1 MSAGRSSRITSVEA
15 GPIRADRRL
24 VRLWGD
30 DEAGWVNDW
39 VYVSSERLY
48 QIVLSMPPGA
58 SFRHSERN
66 RTVFG
71 ADELYLVLT
80 GTFALANPETGE
92 VLRMGPGEAAWFG
105 PDTWHHGFVLGDTEA
120 TVLEF
125 FAPPPAAG
133 MSQDYAR
140 TRPYLRTWR
149 YARDDQ
155 LRRWPPEAAATSEDG
170 ATLHPILPEDTWW
183 RLESGG
189 ALLVGIWLSTPRLT
203 VGTGELLPGRTT
215 DARQHDGDLGLY
227 VREGELTV
235 AVPRAGGPELIA
247 HLGPADGVYVPGGT
261 AYRLANRSNART
273 SFVFGVAP
281 SYDDRLRPGS

>member
-1 MSAGRSSRITSVEA
+1 VTTKRSSRITSVEA
-15 GPIRADRRL
+15 GPVRAGRTV

-66 RTVFG
+66 RTIFG
-71 ADELYLVLT
+71 ADELYLVLS
-80 GTFALANPETGE
+80 GSFALANPQTGE
-92 VLRMGPGEAAWFG
+92 VLRLDAGEAAWFG

-140 TRPYLRTWR
+140 TKPYLSEWR
-149 YARDDQ
+149 YSDDSSLDPSREGSVAPRT
-155 LRRWPPEAAATSEDG
+155 LRRVRSED
-170 ATLHPILPEDTWW
+170 TSL
-183 RLESGG
+183 RLEGIDGS
-189 ALLVGIWLSTPRLT
+189 LLIGIMLSTRRLT
-203 VGTGELLPGRTT
+203 VGSGELLPGGRTG
-215 DARQHDGDLGLY
+215 DRRHRGDLGLY
-227 VREGELTV
+227 IRQGRLTAVLPAEGAERVL
-235 AVPRAGGPELIA
+235 
-247 HLGPADGVYVPGGT
+247 HLGPADGFFVPEG
-261 AYRLANRSNART
+261 ARYRLENHSAARA

-281 SYDDRLRPGS
+281 HYPAD

>member
-1 MSAGRSSRITSVEA
+1 MSGGRSSRITSVEA

-92 VLRMGPGEAAWFG
+92 VVRLGPGDAAWFG

-140 TRPYLRTWR
+140 TRPYLSAWR
-149 YARDDQ
+149 YTRDGE
-155 LRRWPPEAAATSEDG
+155 LGGWPPPNSSSEP
-170 ATLHPILPEDTWW
+170 TLHPVVPEDTLW
-183 RLESGG
+183 RLESEG
-189 ALLVGIWLSTPRLT
+189 ALLVGILLSTSRLT
-203 VGTGELLPGRTT
+203 VGTGDLLPGRATE
-215 DARQHDGDLGLY
+215 DRRHDGDLGLY

-235 AVPRAGGPELIA
+235 AVARDGGHELVARI
-247 HLGPADGVYVPGGT
+247 GPDDGFYLPGGT
-261 AYRLANRSNART
+261 AYRLANRSGERA

-281 SYDDRLRPGS
+281 SYEDDRLRPGS

>member
-1 MSAGRSSRITSVEA
+1 MEIVVTERRSSRVTSVEA
-15 GPIRADRRL
+15 GPVREGHTV

-58 SFRHSERN
+58 SFRHSQRN

-80 GTFALANPETGE
+80 GSFALANPETGE
-92 VLRMGPGEAAWFG
+92 VLRLQAGEAAWFG
-105 PDTWHHGFVLGDTEA
+105 PDTWHHGFVIGDTEA

-140 TRPYLRTWR
+140 GRPYLSTWR
-149 YARDDQ
+149 YTDDRWLDASPERAGASQ
-155 LRRWPPEAAATSEDG
+155 GPSTLRRVRPDD
-170 ATLHPILPEDTWW
+170 TLW
-183 RLESGG
+183 RLEGDDAS
-189 ALLVGIWLSTPRLT
+189 LLVGIVLSTPRLT
-203 VGTGELLPGRTT
+203 VGTGELLPYRRTGE
-215 DARQHDGDLGLY
+215 RRHGGDLGLY
-227 VREGELTV
+227 VREGRLTV
-235 AVPRAGGPELIA
+235 ALSSDGGERV
-247 HLGPADGVYVPGGT
+247 HQLGPADGFFVPEGAG
-261 AYRLANRSNART
+261 YRLENLSDERAR
-273 SFVFGVAP
+273 FVFGVAP
-281 SYDDRLRPGS
+281 GY

>member
-1 MSAGRSSRITSVEA
+1 VSSSRASRITSVES
-15 GPIRADRRL
+15 GPVDRRL

-71 ADELYLVLT
+71 ADELYLVLS
-80 GTFALANPETGE
+80 GSFALANPETGE
-92 VLRMGPGEAAWFG
+92 VVHLGPGDAAWFG
-105 PDTWHHGFVLGDTEA
+105 PDTWHHGFVVGDTEA
-120 TVLEF
+120 RVLEF

-140 TRPYLRTWR
+140 TRPYLSSWR
-149 YARDDQ
+149 YARDTVGGWPSEATRKDATT
-155 LRRWPPEAAATSEDG
+155 LR
-170 ATLHPILPEDTWW
+170 PIRPEDTLW
-183 RLESGG
+183 RLEADGE
-189 ALLVGIWLSTPRLT
+189 LLVGILLSTSRLT
-203 VGTGELLPGRTT
+203 VGTGDLLPGRET
-215 DARQHDGDLGLY
+215 DGRRHEGDLGLY
-227 VREGELTV
+227 VSDGRLTV
-235 AVPRAGGPELIA
+235 ESFGEGGPA
-247 HLGPADGVYVPGGT
+247 RTDHLDPADGYFMPAGT
-261 AYRLANRSNART
+261 TYRLANRSDART

-281 SYDDRLRPGS
+281 TYLDERLRPGN